1 MFMLSSILHVE
12 MLLKVT
18 YSAYKRKYY
27 DSLLHVYYDI
37 RRNPKN
43 GWKMTFTVELFNV
56 SRIV

>member
-1 MFMLSSILHVE
+1 MYGSKRVAHNHDICIFLSILHVE

-27 DSLLHVYYDI
+27 DSLLHFYYDI

-43 GWKMTFTVELFNV
+43 KNG
-56 SRIV
+56 